1 MPLLLYCTSLFVTHL
16 YRIAIERAYAKLHRP
31 YGNYGFSKATVDYTG
46 SLPTCWPGTHKGWS
60 SITGTILQVP
70 HLASASS
77 QEWYGFVQH
86 PPRNF
91 GNSSG
96 PVDNDRQ
103 PTYTSPSGPLPAAP
117 RAELRYWGTG
127 AELRCGALEV
137 CQKEVAGSVPGFW
150 ILFSFFNVSFESHWL
165 DARR

>member
-117 RAELRYWGTG
+117 RAEWRRETCGTG
-127 AELRCGALEV
+127 ALGQNWDVGRS
-137 CQKEVAGSVPGFW
+137 KSVKRRLPDLCLAFGFYF
-150 ILFSFFNVSFESHWL
+150 LFSMSVLN
-165 DARR
+165 RTG